1 MNALLALAAFSLP
14 QFDTND
20 ITQKGFRD
28 ATFTAVV
35 KSANQAELKKIN
47 QDFAATQRFGTT
59 KAMLKDPHML
69 KLISTVDD
77 TDVVFLL
84 VGTKRTYSIPKIKLH
99 KSEDLSMAPGK
110 RQTPLDFGLITPG
123 LFENLFEAKFVRV
136 DRETDNL
143 VFDLSYLKK
152 FDDTSKQRVFVDKTR
167 KFVEKRVWYNQEGRL
182 MATFIYSKPK
192 LENGV
197 WFPTMCTVRN
207 ADDKVAGVTEYIST
221 RINSGLADSVF
232 KL

>member
-1 MNALLALAAFSLP
+1 MTAVLLLVAVQ
-14 QFDTND
+14 QFNVDD
-20 ITQKGFRD
+20 ITQRGFRD

-35 KSANQAELKKIN
+35 KSSNQAELKKIN
-47 QDFAATQRFGTT
+47 QDFAAAQRFGTT
-59 KAMLKDPHML
+59 KALLKDPHML

-84 VGTKRTYSIPKIKLH
+84 VGTRQTYSIPKVKLRR
-99 KSEDLSMAPGK
+99 SEDLAKAPGR
-110 RQTPLDFGLITPG
+110 RQTPLDFGFITPG
-123 LFENLFEAKFVRV
+123 LFNDLFEAKFVRV

-143 VFDLSYLKK
+143 VFDLTYLKK
-152 FDDTSKQRVFVDKTR
+152 FDDTSKQRVFVDKAK

-182 MATFIYSKPK
+182 MATFVYAKPK

-197 WFPTMCTVRN
+197 WFPTMCTIRN

-221 RINSGLADSVF
+221 KINSGLADSVF
-232 KL
+232 KI